1 MSSMTPYMLFQGVL
15 DEFGSYV
22 VRKLEPIQFPYF
34 GMGAGAF
41 GIGGLGFV
49 ALNVST
55 SCYFC

>member
-1 MSSMTPYMLFQGVL
+1 MNLEVIGCLFG
-15 DEFGSYV
+15 GHV